1 MFSAAFPS
9 IILITCLTEL
19 YLPVIYLLMTV
30 FCIDKLDPQKP
41 DCCIYISALYIVAT
55 G

>member
-1 MFSAAFPS
+1 MFSATFPS
-9 IILITCLTEL
+9 IILMTCLTEL

-30 FCIDKLDPQKP
+30 FCIDKLDPHAE
-41 DCCIYISALYIVAT
+41 DCYIHTLAIVAT